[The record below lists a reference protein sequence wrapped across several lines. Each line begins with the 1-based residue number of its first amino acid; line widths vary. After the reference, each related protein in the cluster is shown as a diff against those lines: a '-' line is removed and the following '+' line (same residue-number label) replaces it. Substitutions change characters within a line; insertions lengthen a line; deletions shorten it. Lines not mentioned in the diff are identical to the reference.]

1 MMARKEKQKAQTR
14 QKLLIAAASCF
25 AEKGYDQCT
34 VADISKAAGMS
45 QGSMYVHFA
54 SKEEL
59 FKCMIQQEHGEAA
72 EKMRQA
78 AEEAPSFE
86 TIMEM
91 LVKCVRDVGF
101 PIDHRLWI
109 EILAVAAR
117 NETIR
122 EAFLESD
129 RIMRDAFV
137 SLIKKAAKLGEVDK
151 KLDYEAVSVW
161 IYALVDGLIARTAD
175 DSCFDF
181 EEHLKTFD
189 LLVRRALGAAP
200 KKISQQKSRM

>member
-1 MMARKEKQKAQTR
+1 MMARKEKQKAESR
-14 QKLLIAAASCF
+14 QKLLIAAATCF
-25 AEKGYDQCT
+25 AKKGYDQCS
-34 VADISKAAGMS
+34 VADISREAGMS
-45 QGSMYVHFA
+45 QGSMYVHFT

-59 FKCMIQQEHGEAA
+59 FKCMIQQEHGDAA

-78 AEEAPSFE
+78 AEDAPSFE
-86 TIMEM
+86 TIMDL

-101 PIDHRLWI
+101 PIDHRLWV

-129 RIMRDAFV
+129 RIMRNAFV
-137 SLIKKAAKLGEVDK
+137 SLIKKAVKLGEVDK

-175 DSCFDF
+175 DSQFDF
-181 EEHLKTFD
+181 EAHFKTFD

-200 KKISQQKSRM
+200 KKDKRLKK